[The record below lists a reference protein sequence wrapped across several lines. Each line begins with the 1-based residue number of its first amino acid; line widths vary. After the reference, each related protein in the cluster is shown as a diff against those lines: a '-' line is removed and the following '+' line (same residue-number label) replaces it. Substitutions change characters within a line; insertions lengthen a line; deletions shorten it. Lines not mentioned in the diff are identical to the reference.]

1 MKLNIIIILLILTG
15 CKQKNNSLALFSD
28 VIPNQYEKNVH
39 DMDIASSQA
48 IDIAVDKNQLV
59 DKIKISSWVD
69 SITFVQLSSSDNA
82 LIGSINKLIRKSN
95 DIYILDRYKTKS
107 LKKFNINGE
116 FITDIGRFG
125 EAPGEYQEP
134 TDFIVNDS
142 LIIVY
147 DQFASRFNYYTLDG
161 NFQYSK
167 KLPFLC
173 LRFKQV
179 SVNNFIFYTQDADN
193 QHLSS
198 IENYS
203 IFQTD
208 SNFVIK
214 ERCFYRER
222 DKYTSIIND
231 YNFVDINNRLY
242 CHPSFSGKIYE
253 ILNDGKYA
261 LKINLNF
268 GKHQLP
274 EEYLLKENWN
284 DFKNESAKDRYSFFL
299 GEYLITNDVLYF
311 SYTQQH
317 EAVRCFYSFKD
328 KKLARS
334 SIMVNDILPIFPF
347 ANFIGVDGNTLV
359 SYVFPSDIIAIR
371 DNYSSSEWY
380 KMVGEKAFEITKQ
393 LKNEDNPFI
402 VWYHLKK
409 Q

>member
-48 IDIAVDKNQLV
+48 IDIDVDKNPLV

-69 SITFVQLSSSDNA
+69 SISFVQLSSSDNA

-107 LKKFNINGE
+107 LKKFSINGE

-125 EAPGEYQEP
+125 GAPGEYQEP

-179 SVNNFIFYTQDADN
+179 SENNFIFYTQDADN

-198 IENYS
+198 IVC
-203 IFQTD
+203 FPKTQTD
-208 SNFVIK
+208 
-214 ERCFYRER
+214 
-222 DKYTSIIND
+222 
-231 YNFVDINNRLY
+231 
-242 CHPSFSGKIYE
+242 
-253 ILNDGKYA
+253 LN
-261 LKINLNF
+261 
-268 GKHQLP
+268 
-274 EEYLLKENWN
+274 
-284 DFKNESAKDRYSFFL
+284 
-299 GEYLITNDVLYF
+299 
-311 SYTQQH
+311 
-317 EAVRCFYSFKD
+317 
-328 KKLARS
+328 
-334 SIMVNDILPIFPF
+334 
-347 ANFIGVDGNTLV
+347 
-359 SYVFPSDIIAIR
+359 
-371 DNYSSSEWY
+371 
-380 KMVGEKAFEITKQ
+380 
-393 LKNEDNPFI
+393 
-402 VWYHLKK
+402 
-409 Q
+409 